1 VIWFV
6 GIATAMVAAAVAWV
20 LVPLLRASRQGGE
33 IDRDASNVAILRD
46 QLRELE
52 ADRARGAISPEHH
65 AQAKLELERRVLE
78 EVAATS
84 AGGGPAQR
92 GTPWVAALFAG
103 VIPIAAVL
111 LYLAVGTPAAL
122 GPQAQTRAAGGGHD
136 FTPEQVEKMVAALA
150 ARLEKEPDNLEGWV
164 VLARSYYA
172 MKRFD
177 AAAKAFA
184 QVVRLAPNEPDLLA
198 DYADTLATVQ
208 GGNLSGK
215 PLALVKR
222 ALEIDPTHWKAL
234 ALAGTEAFNRKDYQT
249 AVAYWE
255 RLRASAPAGSP
266 IAQSIDASI
275 AEARELGGLK
285 PGPKPPAPAVAAA
298 PPASTARIAGSV
310 ALGPGLSGKA
320 APSDTV
326 FVFARAAEGPRMP
339 LAIVRKQVRDLP
351 FEFALDDS
359 MAMAPNMKLSSF
371 PEVVVGARIS
381 KSGNATPQSGD
392 LEGLSK
398 PVKVGAT
405 GVSIVI
411 DSALP

>member
-1 VIWFV
+1 
-6 GIATAMVAAAVAWV
+6 
-20 LVPLLRASRQGGE
+20 
-33 IDRDASNVAILRD
+33 
-46 QLRELE
+46 
-52 ADRARGAISPEHH
+52 
-65 AQAKLELERRVLE
+65 
-78 EVAATS
+78 
-84 AGGGPAQR
+84 
-92 GTPWVAALFAG
+92 
-103 VIPIAAVL
+103 
-111 LYLAVGTPAAL
+111 
-122 GPQAQTRAAGGGHD
+122 
-136 FTPEQVEKMVAALA
+136 
-150 ARLEKEPDNLEGWV
+150 
-164 VLARSYYA
+164 
-172 MKRFD
+172 
-177 AAAKAFA
+177 
-184 QVVRLAPNEPDLLA
+184 VRLAPNEPDLLA
-198 DYADTLATVQ
+198 DYADTLATVE

-255 RLRASAPAGSP
+255 KLRASAPAGSP

-285 PGPKPPAPAVAAA
+285 AGPKQPAPAVAAA
-298 PPASTARIAGSV
+298 PPASAARIAGSV
-310 ALGPGLSGKA
+310 ALGPGLRGKA
-320 APSDTV
+320 APTDTV

-339 LAIVRKQVRDLP
+339 LAIVRRQVRDLP

-398 PVKVGAT
+398 PVRVGAT
-405 GVSIVI
+405 GVSVVI